1 MRAILC
7 SRNAVAIAI
16 VGCML
21 STFCSPGSAAA
32 SESPNM
38 ILIMADDM
46 GWGDP
51 GYNGNKIIKTPHLDQ
66 MSREGIRF
74 SRFYAASS
82 VCSPTRGACLTGR
95 HPYRYGV
102 YSANVGHLKTD
113 EISLAE
119 ILRDRGYATG
129 HFGKWHLGTLSKE
142 YSGKGPGRR
151 PAENY
156 STPGMNGFTE
166 WFSTEFAVATWDPY
180 DPANSHLKKGE
191 PFDTRAL
198 YWYNGRNVEEALTG
212 DDSRIIMDKTLPFIE
227 NAVEQ
232 DRPFFAVVWFHA
244 PHAPVVGGPEYRAM
258 YAEHDEDAQHYYAC
272 ITALDEQVGRLRT
285 RLKELGADQ
294 NTMIWFCSDN
304 GPEGNPAARRRHRGS
319 AGPYRGRKRSLY
331 EGGIRVPGLLVWPEK
346 VKEPRVIDIPC
357 VTSDYLPTVLD
368 VVAIPMP
375 TDRPYDGIS
384 LLPIINGTVTER
396 PDPIRFQ
403 FMSQAAMSDS
413 RYKLVHNTGDKRPRS
428 DNGDVPFAKWELYDL
443 QEDPGETTNVIDQY
457 PEIAARL
464 RSQLE
469 EWQASCRTSDAG
481 GDYKS
486 ASAETE

>member
-1 MRAILC
+1 
-7 SRNAVAIAI
+7 
-16 VGCML
+16 
-21 STFCSPGSAAA
+21 
-32 SESPNM
+32 M